1 MLHCSA
7 ARGKKAAL
15 VPKEGRLVCE
25 CYTVWCTSAG
35 RFFDACVSF
44 FAYIF
49 GAWARIRLLLVLERR
64 VVAGPRLGVLQHL
77 VRDRGYTH
85 VWIEDE
91 VGAPP
96 TPHR

>member
-44 FAYIF
+44 FSLTYTC
-49 GAWARIRLLLVLERR
+49 LVLGRESASYWFWSGEWLPGLDS
-64 VVAGPRLGVLQHL
+64 VSCS
-77 VRDRGYTH
+77 
-85 VWIEDE
+85 IS
-91 VGAPP
+91 
-96 TPHR
+96 